1 MYRSLYTGSIP
12 TQKPPHAYA
21 ECKGCL
27 CGVLCWMIISLINDG
42 KSAYATLPTPTQ
54 IYIASACAY
63 ARLLTTTRA
72 ARYPANRLR
81 SFIRSSLEYM
91 TLVTQRKRYTH
102 EALWFVC
109 ALEEP
114 EEHNMASFTIFR
126 SPYNIFKVS
135 KFTEPVGGQ
144 PRRRS
149 TPTESLGEGPRK

>member
-1 MYRSLYTGSIP
+1 MHTRNVKGAYVGFFVGWSYHIP
-12 TQKPPHAYA
+12 YKWW
-21 ECKGCL
+21 KICL
-27 CGVLCWMIISLINDG
+27 RN
-42 KSAYATLPTPTQ
+42 SAYPTQ